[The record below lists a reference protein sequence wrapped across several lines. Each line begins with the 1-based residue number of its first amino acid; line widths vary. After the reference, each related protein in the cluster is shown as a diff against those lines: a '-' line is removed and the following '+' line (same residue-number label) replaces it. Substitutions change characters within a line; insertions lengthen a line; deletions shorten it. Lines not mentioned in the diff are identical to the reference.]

1 MSETDPKIQK
11 LKLLQD
17 KIANGNIESNI
28 FDESSSTTRNLELSN
43 GIGFNL
49 DQADSHLGLDEETY
63 DKYFDEDKSIND
75 CKNDSNSNQSTK
87 KAFDYAIRILSQ
99 RDYST
104 HKMKEKL
111 KKRGCNQ
118 DQITEVIERLN
129 EFNYLRDDE
138 FAGMRIKQLLY
149 KGYSNTYILQK
160 LTSEYLNASESQ
172 IEEVRAKC
180 EMSQDFQIEN
190 LIQKKLRYKEV
201 PDDFK
206 EKMKLKQK
214 VTAYLVSKGFSFE
227 MINNHL
233 SRHI

>member
-1 MSETDPKIQK
+1 MSEKDLKIQK
-11 LKLLQD
+11 LKSLQD
-17 KIANGNIESNI
+17 QIANGNIESNI
-28 FDESSSTTRNLELSN
+28 FDETKSLLSN
-43 GIGFNL
+43 EYSDTQTVQSLHQLEDLRAN
-49 DQADSHLGLDEETY
+49 EEEVY
-63 DKYFDEDKSIND
+63 NRYSDDRMSIVNQKDDVKSE
-75 CKNDSNSNQSTK
+75 QSSK

-111 KKRGCNQ
+111 KKRGYDQNQ
-118 DQITEVIERLN
+118 INEVIDRLN

-180 EMSQDFQIEN
+180 EMSQDSQIEN

-227 MINNHL
+227 MISNHL